1 MGECVQKWNYL
12 QTLVPEAPE
21 TKYIKEAMGEEGR
34 RRGRM
39 EELRRRGRG
48 GTEKE
53 LGGREMKGG

>member
-1 MGECVQKWNYL
+1 MQKWNYL

-21 TKYIKEAMGEEGR
+21 TKYIKEAMGEEGKR

-39 EELRRRGRG
+39 EELRRRGREG
-48 GTEKE
+48 VGTEKE